1 MSLQEDFIREL
12 RRQRWA
18 WRLQRLALNVGGVL
32 LFLSL
37 WEAAPRLL
45 PWLNTSL
52 FPPPSKVVAALV
64 PLTISGELFSH
75 IAASLTRAIGG
86 FLIGTI
92 SGATLGVTCA
102 RTPWFNGLTEPILH
116 GFRAVPVLAI
126 VPIAVLWFG
135 IGELP
140 KIVLIAWG
148 AFFPVWITTLIGVRD
163 VNSIYLKSAA
173 SLGASRRDLLF
184 LIVIPAALPFIF
196 TGVRQAIAVSLVVL
210 VAAELS
216 GSISGIAY
224 MMSLGNQLFIVEW
237 MFIGIL
243 LLGILGFTA
252 DRLFVWVSTKL
263 FPWYRTQ

>member
-1 MSLQEDFIREL
+1 MSLQEDFMREQK
-12 RRQRWA
+12 RQRRV
-18 WRLQRLALNVGGVL
+18 WRLQRLALNIAGVVIFL
-32 LFLSL
+32 LL

-45 PWLNTSL
+45 SWLNTSL
-52 FPPPSKVVAALV
+52 FPPPSKVAAAIV
-64 PLTISGELFSH
+64 PLAVSGELWVH
-75 IAASLTRAIGG
+75 IAASLARAISG
-86 FLIGTI
+86 FLIGAM
-92 SGATLGVTCA
+92 SGVTLGVICA
-102 RTPWFNGLTEPILH
+102 RVPWFNGLTEPILH

-126 VPIAVLWFG
+126 VPIAILWFG
-135 IGELP
+135 IGEPP

-148 AFFPVWITTLIGVRD
+148 AFFPVWITTQIGVRD

-184 LIVIPAALPFIF
+184 LVVIPAALPFIF

-216 GSISGIAY
+216 GSINGIAY
-224 MMSLGNQLFIVEW
+224 MMSLGNQLFFVEW

-252 DRLFVWVSTKL
+252 DRLFVWASAKL